1 MKSSAWSRLSQS
13 DSTMLAFSNL
23 SRSLCYLVPVPILY
37 AVRTPADVS
46 VWLVMTTLL
55 GMQNLLFIGVPHV
68 LVRMLSYADTPRES
82 GTGNGACEPSLKEL
96 AQFTRAAFSIFT
108 VLLLVLLSTLGTAA
122 LFLPIS
128 HMGSPADGWLA
139 WAMIVALA
147 PLRVVLLRQLTYLN
161 GRGIVA
167 EARRIDGL
175 AWLGGGVV
183 ATVGILLL
191 PSLALMVL
199 IMHLCI
205 GAAIILIAALCRDNG
220 WVTLSR
226 GGDIDS
232 FRRTL
237 SVVWAPIWRTGVG
250 TLMSTGTRQS
260 IGLVVAQYSSPP
272 IAAAYLM
279 AQQAITVL
287 TMLSSAPVLSRLHTM
302 TYAFRN
308 RDYARVALV
317 AGQATSR
324 SLWIAA
330 GLSALIGL
338 LIPFTRSFPQF
349 ETAFVDVELWCI
361 LAVTLLIQR
370 NAAAHLQTYSITNV
384 IVWHWLDGL
393 TGIVSLGCAL
403 IFIPGYGGWGAAM
416 AGLVGILVVYAWCP
430 LVLNHRQFGIPFP
443 AFEIRTA
450 LAPAVVFAVSMLI
463 AYMLS
468 RVF

>member
-1 MKSSAWSRLSQS
+1 MKSSAWTRLTQS
-13 DSTMLAFSNL
+13 DSAMLAFSNL

-37 AVRTPADVS
+37 AVRTPAEVS

-68 LVRMLSYADTPRES
+68 LVRMLSYADTPRK
-82 GTGNGACEPSLKEL
+82 GDTGNGDYEPSLGEL
-96 AQFTRAAFSIFT
+96 AQFTRAAFLVFS
-108 VLLLVLLSTLGTAA
+108 VLLLVLFSTLGTAA
-122 LFLPIS
+122 LFVPIS
-128 HMGSPADGWLA
+128 HMGNPADGWLA
-139 WAMIVALA
+139 LTMIVALA

-167 EARRIDGL
+167 EARGIDGL
-175 AWLGGGVV
+175 AWLAGGAV
-183 ATVGILLL
+183 ATVGVLLL

-205 GAAIILIAALCRDNG
+205 GVAIILISAPCRDNG
-220 WVTLSR
+220 WTTLSR
-226 GGDIDS
+226 GGNIES
-232 FRRTL
+232 LRRTL
-237 SVVWAPIWRTGVG
+237 GVVWAPIWRTGVG
-250 TLMSTGTRQS
+250 TLMSAGTRQS

-308 RDYARVALV
+308 RDYARVARV
-317 AGQATSR
+317 AGAATSK

-330 GLSALIGL
+330 GLSAVIGL
-338 LIPFTRSFPQF
+338 AIPFIRSLPQF

-370 NAAAHLQTYSITNV
+370 NAAAHLQTYSVTNV
-384 IVWHWLDGL
+384 IVWHWLDGI
-393 TGIVSLGCAL
+393 TGIVSMACAL
-403 IFIPGYGGWGAAM
+403 IFIPAYGGWGAAM

-443 AFEIRTA
+443 AFEVRTA
-450 LAPAVVFAVSMLI
+450 LAPAIVFAVSMLL
-463 AYMLS
+463 ASMLS
-468 RVF
+468 QVS